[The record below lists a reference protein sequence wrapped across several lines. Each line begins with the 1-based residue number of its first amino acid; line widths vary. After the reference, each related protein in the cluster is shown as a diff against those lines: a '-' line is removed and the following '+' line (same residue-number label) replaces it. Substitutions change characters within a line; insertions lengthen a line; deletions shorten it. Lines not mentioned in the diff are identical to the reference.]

1 MGKGG
6 HVNQKEPE
14 GPEVMEAYE
23 DTQIIFDR
31 AGWYL
36 FCTKMDGHH
45 YATTREF
52 AESFNGQW
60 ARITNLAMQF
70 TEESIVVAC
79 NLPTDGERWFKNK
92 LITGGDVNQFL
103 NPEHRDP
110 NWAKGI
116 PRDWIVDE
124 WMEALLMLK
133 RFITC
138 EGRYSIV
145 FLFHLRFL
153 LHLAGIKRMNLPY
166 YFLRDLNKMAM
177 RVQATP
183 RPLLME
189 FFIRG

>member
-6 HVNQKEPE
+6 HVNRKEPE

-23 DTQIIFDR
+23 DCRHIFDR

-36 FCTKMDGHH
+36 FCTKLDGRH
-45 YATTREF
+45 YGAARAF
-52 AESFNGQW
+52 VESFNGQW
-60 ARITNLAMQF
+60 ARIANLVMQV
-70 TEESIVVAC
+70 TEESIAIAC
-79 NLPTDGERWFKNK
+79 NLPTDGEQWFKNK

-103 NPEHRDP
+103 KPEHRDP

-138 EGRYSIV
+138 EGHYSTV
-145 FLFHLRFL
+145 FLFHL
-153 LHLAGIKRMNLPY
+153 
-166 YFLRDLNKMAM
+166 
-177 RVQATP
+177 
-183 RPLLME
+183 
-189 FFIRG
+189 